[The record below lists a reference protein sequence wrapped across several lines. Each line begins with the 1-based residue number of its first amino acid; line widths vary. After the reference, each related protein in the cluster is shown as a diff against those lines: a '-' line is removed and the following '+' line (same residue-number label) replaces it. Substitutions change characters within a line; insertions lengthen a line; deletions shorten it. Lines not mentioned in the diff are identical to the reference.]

1 MKKRKYGSRWTWI
14 SLALGLALFA
24 AVAVWMVR
32 GVREAAEVSGREG
45 LRMAQ
50 EAADRAV
57 VSCYALE
64 GVYPATYEELKAKS
78 GLAID
83 EERYIVFYEIF
94 ASNIR
99 PAVTVIERWEE
110 EP

>member
-1 MKKRKYGSRWTWI
+1 MKKRKYGSRGSWI
-14 SLALGLALFA
+14 PLVLGLLLFA

-45 LRMAQ
+45 LRMTE
-50 EAADRAV
+50 EAINRAV
-57 VSCYALE
+57 VSCYSLE
-64 GVYPATYEELKAKS
+64 GVYPASYADLKAKS
-78 GLAID
+78 GLVID
-83 EERYIVFYEIF
+83 EEKYAVFYDIF

-99 PAVTVIERWEE
+99 PAITVIELTEV